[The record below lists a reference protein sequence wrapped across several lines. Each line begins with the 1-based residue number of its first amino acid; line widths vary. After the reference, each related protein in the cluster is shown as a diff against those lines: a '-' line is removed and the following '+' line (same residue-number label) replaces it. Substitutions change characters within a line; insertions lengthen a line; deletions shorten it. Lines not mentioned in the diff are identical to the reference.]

1 MAASAS
7 EAGRDAIAS
16 AIARTSDVRQV
27 SAVHV
32 ATQQD
37 GRLLVAARIG
47 LSPAL
52 GLQEVA
58 AVIARAQLAVG
69 RLVPSG
75 TAIVIEP
82 DVAADQTTPTEAIV
96 IRGFD

>member
-7 EAGRDAIAS
+7 ENGRDAIAS
-16 AIARTSDVRQV
+16 AIARTADVRQV

-37 GRLLVAARIG
+37 GRLLIAARIG
-47 LSPAL
+47 LPPDL
-52 GLQEVA
+52 TLQETA
-58 AVIARAQLAVG
+58 AVIARVQLAVA

>member
-1 MAASAS
+1 MAASANDT
-7 EAGRDAIAS
+7 GRDAITS
-16 AIARTSDVRQV
+16 AVARIPDVRQV
-27 SAVHV
+27 SAVHL
-32 ATQQD
+32 ATEQG

-58 AVIARAQLAVG
+58 AVIARVQLAVA

-75 TAIVIEP
+75 TAIVVEP
-82 DVAADQTTPTEAIV
+82 DVAADQATPTEAIV

>member
-16 AIARTSDVRQV
+16 AIARTSEVRQV
-27 SAVHV
+27 SAVHI
-32 ATQQD
+32 ATEQG
-37 GRLLVAARIG
+37 GRLLIAARIG

-58 AVIARAQLAVG
+58 TVIARVQLAVA

-75 TAIVIEP
+75 TAILIEP

>member
-16 AIARTSDVRQV
+16 AIARTPEVRQV

-32 ATQQD
+32 ATEQD

-47 LSPAL
+47 LSPVL
-52 GLQEVA
+52 GLQEIA
-58 AVIARAQLAVG
+58 AVIARVQLAVG

-82 DVAADQTTPTEAIV
+82 DIAADQATPTEAIV

>member
-7 EAGRDAIAS
+7 EGGRDAIAS
-16 AIARTSDVRQV
+16 AIAKAAEVRQV
-27 SAVHV
+27 HAVHI
-32 ATQQD
+32 ATEQN

-47 LSPAL
+47 LSPSL

-58 AVIARAQLAVG
+58 AVIARVQLAVG

-82 DVAADQTTPTEAIV
+82 DIAADQATPTEAIV

>member
-7 EAGRDAIAS
+7 DDGRDAIAS
-16 AIARTSDVRQV
+16 AIARTSDVHQV

-32 ATQQD
+32 ATQRD
-37 GRLLVAARIG
+37 GRLLIAARIG
-47 LSPAL
+47 LSPTL
-52 GLQEVA
+52 TLQEVA
-58 AVIARAQLAVG
+58 SVIARVQLAVG

-75 TAIVIEP
+75 TAILIEP
-82 DVAADQTTPTEAIV
+82 DIAADQTTPTEAIV

>member
-7 EAGRDAIAS
+7 EGARDAIAS
-16 AIARTSDVRQV
+16 VIAKTADVRQV

-32 ATQQD
+32 ATEPD

-47 LSPAL
+47 LTPAL
-52 GLQEVA
+52 TLLEVA
-58 AVIARAQLAVG
+58 SVIARVQLAVG

-75 TAIVIEP
+75 TAILIEP
-82 DVAADQTTPTEAIV
+82 DIAADQTTPTEAIV

>member
-1 MAASAS
+1 MTASAD

-16 AIARTSDVRQV
+16 AVGRVPDVRQV
-27 SAVHV
+27 STVHV
-32 ATQQD
+32 ATEQD
-37 GRLLVAARIG
+37 GRLLIAVRIG

-52 GLQEVA
+52 TLQEVA
-58 AVIARAQLAVG
+58 AVIARVQLGVG

-75 TAIVIEP
+75 TAILVEP
-82 DVAADQTTPTEAIV
+82 DIAADQATPTEAIV

>member
-7 EAGRDAIAS
+7 ESGRDAIAS
-16 AIARTSDVRQV
+16 AIARTADVRQV

-32 ATQQD
+32 ATEQG

-47 LSPAL
+47 LSPML
-52 GLQEVA
+52 TLQEVA
-58 AVIARAQLAVG
+58 SVIARVQLAVG

-75 TAIVIEP
+75 TAILIEP